1 MTVGDITCVI
11 TKLTYLQVKINIFDR
26 AIILMQRTKR
36 VPCTP
41 SCQFSALMKTE
52 EILREGGKGNLTKK
66 I

>member
-1 MTVGDITCVI
+1 MTVGAITCVI
-11 TKLTYLQVKINIFDR
+11 IKLTYLQVIVNIFDR
-26 AIILMQRTKR
+26 TIILMQWTKC

-52 EILREGGKGNLTKK
+52 VILGEGGKGNLTKK